1 MFLMIK
7 IKDNKI
13 NLTNNLNKENSKNK
27 KEVKEKDVI
36 IKKMMA
42 DH

>member
-1 MFLMIK
+1 MIK

-13 NLTNNLNKENSKNK
+13 NLTNNLNKETSKNK

-36 IKKMMA
+36 IKKMMV